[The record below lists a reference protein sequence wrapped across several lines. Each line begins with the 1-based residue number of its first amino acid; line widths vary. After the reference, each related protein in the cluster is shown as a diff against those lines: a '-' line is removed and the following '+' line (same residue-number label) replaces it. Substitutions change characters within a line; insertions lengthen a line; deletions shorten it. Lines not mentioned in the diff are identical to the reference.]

1 MRIEQLSIF
10 QKPAEIET
18 VEDFVEAAFEVYNY
32 AKDRGWT
39 DYDFLTDTIKQFNGY
54 YGGTAPEAFKGF
66 NFYDYSTKG
75 VELQN
80 FKTGKIIQFKKEAII
95 RCIKEGGYES

>member
-1 MRIEQLSIF
+1 MRIEQLSLF

-39 DYDFLTDTIKQFNGY
+39 DYDFLTHTIRLFYGY
-54 YGGTAPEAFKGF
+54 HGGTAPEAFKGF
-66 NFYDYSTKG
+66 QFYDYSPKG

-80 FKTGKIIQFKKEAII
+80 FQTGKRIQFKKEAII
-95 RCIKEGGYES
+95 RFIKEGGYI

>member
-1 MRIEQLSIF
+1 MRIKQLSLF
-10 QKPAEIET
+10 TSTEIET

-39 DYDFLTDTIKQFNGY
+39 DDDFLTDTIRQFNGY
-54 YGGTAPEAFKGF
+54 HGGTSQEAFKGF
-66 NFYDYSTKG
+66 QFYDYSPKG

-80 FKTGKIIQFKKEAII
+80 FRNGKRIQIKKEAII
-95 RCIKEGGYES
+95 KAIKEGVYE